1 MVPEVLGQA
10 NWVRLFGPM
19 RYAERMQGR
28 HLHVE
33 GYEGKVVAVD
43 RDSDEVVASA
53 DTPEELMRL
62 VRTRGLRNTMI
73 LRAPR
78 IDEPLRVGLG

>member
-1 MVPEVLGQA
+1 MKLS
-10 NWVRLFGPM
+10 GPTG
-19 RYAERMQGR
+19 YGYRMEGR

-33 GYEGKVVAVD
+33 GYEGKVVAID
-43 RDSDEVVASA
+43 RNSDEVLASA

-62 VRTRGLRNTMI
+62 IRMRGLRNTMI

-78 IDEPLRVGLG
+78 IDEPLRVGLD